1 LQWIHD
7 NIEAF
12 GGDPDDVTIWG
23 QSAGGGSVVA
33 QMLAN
38 DGATNPPLFKKAITS
53 SPFWPKTYAYD
64 ALEAEALYETL
75 VNMTGC
81 ATEDDQL
88 KCLKA
93 VDVQAIL
100 DANQIINNANEYTTS
115 SFNWA
120 PVIDG
125 EFIKERLSVQS
136 KEGRINGQNQIG
148 TFCKDEGGNFTPASL
163 NNATSDEN
171 NAFNSTD
178 EGFQFWLQGFLP
190 KLSEHLLDEVKEL
203 YPRENETKEYN
214 NVQDRAG
221 FIYRDTIL
229 ACPDLWLTEV
239 ANVGFL
245 GEYTIPPARHGSDT
259 PYWSSV
265 NPVITDD
272 PFGYHGYTGALASFI
287 QLGDPNKLLKA
298 TGRSNNE
305 ALMVPVDT
313 GIEWVMKEHEF
324 AYSSTALLAKR
335 CNFWREHGELI
346 DA

>member
-33 QMLAN
+33 QLLAN
-38 DGATNPPLFKKAITS
+38 DGATDPPLFKNAITS

-64 ALEAEALYETL
+64 APEAETLFDTL

-81 ATEDDQL
+81 ATEHDHL

-100 DANQIINNANEYTTS
+100 DANQIINNANKYTTS

-136 KEGRINGQNQIG
+136 KEGRLNGQNQIG
-148 TFCKDEGGNFTPASL
+148 TFCEYEGGSFTPASL

-171 NAFNSTD
+171 NPFNSTD
-178 EGFQFWLQGFLP
+178 AGFQFWLQGFLP
-190 KLSEHLLDEVKEL
+190 KLSEPLLEEVKEL

-214 NVQDRAG
+214 NVQDRG
-221 FIYRDTIL
+221 
-229 ACPDLWLTEV
+229 V
-239 ANVGFL
+239 
-245 GEYTIPPARHGSDT
+245 
-259 PYWSSV
+259 
-265 NPVITDD
+265 
-272 PFGYHGYTGALASFI
+272 
-287 QLGDPNKLLKA
+287 
-298 TGRSNNE
+298 
-305 ALMVPVDT
+305 
-313 GIEWVMKEHEF
+313 
-324 AYSSTALLAKR
+324 
-335 CNFWREHGELI
+335 
-346 DA
+346 